1 MKHAVLRR
9 LPGAARRRRV
19 PLVLQMEVVE
29 CGAACLGMV
38 LASFGRWVPLEELR
52 GRCNVS
58 RNGVSAA
65 DLVTAAATYGL
76 TARAY
81 ACDIDDLKGKPLPQV
96 LFWNF
101 DHFVVL
107 EGWSGGHF
115 HIADPAFGRRSLS
128 AAEFGR
134 HFTGIAITFERD
146 ASFTRSPRPPG
157 ALSHLL
163 GQARQSAGALAFV
176 ALASMLLGGIAILIP
191 SFTRIFVDEYLGQE
205 LYDWLVPLLGVM
217 LVVAVLRTALAWLV
231 VDTTQILTA
240 KVTLELSASFIWRLF
255 HLPLSFFVR
264 RSAGEISTR
273 AQLAGI
279 AGAVTGPLL
288 QAGTSLLY
296 MVMFAAAMALYSLP
310 LAGLC
315 VGLALLGL
323 LTLRWLE
330 RLLHDAS
337 VRLEILGGTAHATAI
352 QGMALV
358 EDYKATGTETLLF
371 ERLMDAELRHV
382 DAEQRIG
389 RVKAFAGAFPYM
401 FQGLMALLVLGVGSL
416 LVVNG
421 GMTIGTLIGFYMLSE
436 LFSGAVSSLFGFTA
450 ALQGTAGAIVRV
462 RDTADHPQDPVYE
475 RRVSEAP
482 AAAAGPH
489 EAGLERLRGAVT
501 AAGVRFAYDNGPP
514 VLDDVDLALVPG
526 EMVALIGP
534 SGCGKTTL
542 GQLLVGLARA
552 GSGEVRFDGRLPED
566 IPEPVFRGSIGYV
579 DQLPYLFSGRIRDN
593 LTLWDHTV
601 DASLVTRSARD
612 AAAETMILGRPG
624 SYEGRVGEHGSGFSG
639 GERQMLA
646 IARALVHEPSFI
658 VLDEATSAL
667 DARSEEHVLK
677 SLRRR
682 AATCLLITHR
692 LSAIRFCDR
701 VVVMER
707 GRVVADGPPSV
718 VLAGDSP
725 FAPLVETTS

>member
-1 MKHAVLRR
+1 
-9 LPGAARRRRV
+9 
-19 PLVLQMEVVE
+19 MEVVE

-38 LASFGRWVPLEELR
+38 LAHFGRWVPLEELR
-52 GRCNVS
+52 GSCNVS

-65 DLVTAAATYGL
+65 DLVAAAGMYGL

-81 ACDIDDLKGKPLPQV
+81 ACDIDDLRDQPLPQI

-107 EGWSGGHF
+107 EGWSGGSF

-146 ASFTRSPRPPG
+146 ASFIRSPRPPG
-157 ALSHLL
+157 AVRHLL
-163 GQARQSAGALAFV
+163 GQARQSVGPLAFV
-176 ALASMLLGGIAILIP
+176 ALASVLLGGIAILIP
-191 SFTRIFVDEYLGQE
+191 SFTRIFVDEYLGQQ
-205 LYDWLVPLLGVM
+205 LYDWLLPLLGAMVA
-217 LVVAVLRTALAWLV
+217 VAVLRTVLAWLV
-231 VDTTQILTA
+231 TDTIQILTA
-240 KVTLELSASFIWRLF
+240 KVTLELSAGFIWRLF

-288 QAGTSLLY
+288 QAGVNLLY
-296 MVMFAAAMALYSLP
+296 MVMFATAMALYNLP
-310 LAGLC
+310 LAGLS

-323 LTLRWLE
+323 LALRWLE
-330 RLLHDAS
+330 RVLRDAS
-337 VRLEILGGTAHATAI
+337 VRLEMLGATAHATAI

-389 RVKAFAGAFPYM
+389 RVKAFAAAFPHL

-416 LVVNG
+416 LVVDG
-421 GMTIGTLIGFYMLSE
+421 AMTIGTLIGFYMLSE
-436 LFSGAVSSLFGFTA
+436 LFSGAVSGLFGFTA

-462 RDTADHPQDPVYE
+462 RDTVDHPQDPVYDRLTPE
-475 RRVSEAP
+475 MPLAVVPGE
-482 AAAAGPH
+482 G
-489 EAGLERLRGAVT
+489 GLERLRGAVT
-501 AAGVRFAYDNGPP
+501 VAGVRFAYDNGPL
-514 VLDDVDLALVPG
+514 VLADVDLALAPG

-542 GQLLVGLARA
+542 GQLLVGLTRP
-552 GSGEVRFDGRLPED
+552 GGGEVRFDGRLLEDMPEA
-566 IPEPVFRGSIGYV
+566 VFRGSIGYV

-601 DASLVTRSARD
+601 EASLVSRSARD
-612 AAAETMILGRPG
+612 AAAETMILARPG
-624 SYEGRVGEHGSGFSG
+624 SYEGRVGERGSGFSG
-639 GERQMLA
+639 GERPMLA
-646 IARALVHEPSFI
+646 IARALVHEPSFL

-667 DARSEEHVLK
+667 DAVSEEHVLT

-682 AATCLLITHR
+682 VATCLLITHR
-692 LSAIRFCDR
+692 MSAIRFCDR
-701 VVVMER
+701 VVVMEE
-707 GRVVADGPPSV
+707 GRIVADGPPAT
-718 VLAGDSP
+718 VLAVESP
-725 FAPLVETTS
+725 FAPLVEAGS